1 MYIISLF
8 FKSEPNCDFIES
20 IIKTESGTTIQT
32 IVGALDAVEL

>member
-20 IIKTESGTTIQT
+20 IIKTETIQT